1 MCVCL
6 LLQAHPGDVLSVRGL
21 RMADGGSLIDQDDEV
36 AEVLEDKEAVRASQH
51 YHGNKQHF

>member
-51 YHGNKQHF
+51 YHGNK